1 MGTIRWRSSLKRHSP
16 NEIEKEHP
24 TMIARTLAALALLG
38 AAPVAAVPPH
48 GDEVTIPHM
57 SRFLEWRPDGN
68 QALFVRAE
76 SGRWY
81 RVTLEAPC
89 PRMLNR
95 SNTHFN
101 ASPTD
106 RFDRLSSIRADGW
119 RCQVAHISHSEGP
132 PSRRR

>member
-1 MGTIRWRSSLKRHSP
+1 
-16 NEIEKEHP
+16 
-24 TMIARTLAALALLG
+24 MIARTLAALALLG
-38 AAPVAAVPPH
+38 AGPVVAAGPQSA
-48 GDEVTIPHM
+48 EVTIPHM

-89 PRMLNR
+89 PRLLNR
-95 SNTHFN
+95 SNTRFN

-106 RFDRLSSIRADGW
+106 RFDRFSSIRADGW
-119 RCQVAHISHSEGP
+119 RCQVERISHSEGP
-132 PSRRR
+132 PARR